1 MCFSSW
7 LFCQQ
12 HSNIF
17 GEPPKN
23 KLLKSRKNSCF
34 SFLFF
39 FFNLN
44 TTNKHHFPLDISAY
58 LSSSFPAFLCWTV
71 SLWGFGFGYDSPG
84 VLNYCYVAYMI
95 SWRSIRLCDS
105 SNLFPCPMLLPECL
119 RGRQVTLHLLWMKS
133 QFINEMTGDTN
144 VSSFQ
149 MHNRGDLPPPENS
162 NMKIPDLFL
171 FFFLIFDCLI
181 NNN

>member
-1 MCFSSW
+1 MCFSSL

-17 GEPPKN
+17 GEPPKT
-23 KLLKSRKNSCF
+23 KLLKSSKNSCF
-34 SFLFF
+34 LKKFFLTWTQPI
-39 FFNLN
+39 N
-44 TTNKHHFPLDISAY
+44 TTLLLISQLNLSSSFY

-84 VLNYCYVAYMI
+84 LLNYCYVAYMI

-119 RGRQVTLHLLWMKS
+119 RGRQVMLHLLWMKS
-133 QFINEMTGDTN
+133 QFINEMTGDAN

-149 MHNRGDLPPPENS
+149 MHNWGDLPPPENS
-162 NMKIPDLFL
+162 NMKIPDLF
-171 FFFLIFDCLI
+171 FFWFLTVS
-181 NNN
+181 